1 MRRGRYVLAFLVLVA
16 AFATGCRG
24 AGEPFNT
31 PNADPVCIAAA
42 GLEARMNDL
51 RSLDTSTA
59 TRNDVVIVVSQ
70 VRAAW
75 ITLEQQARVLA
86 EAEAT
91 DLAVQINNL
100 RTAAVALP
108 PETTPAQ
115 AKELLSEE
123 LTAVDTAWRSLQGEL
138 GCPDLT
144 ASPAPA

>member
-1 MRRGRYVLAFLVLVA
+1 MTGGRYLSAFLIVVALVA
-16 AFATGCRG
+16 VACKP

-42 GLEARMNDL
+42 GLEARMTDL
-51 RSLDTSTA
+51 RNLDVATA
-59 TRNDVVIVVSQ
+59 TRDDVVTVVSQ

-75 ITLEQQARVLA
+75 LTLESQARILA

-100 RTAAVALP
+100 RTAASQLP
-108 PETTPAQ
+108 PDTTPAQ
-115 AKELLSEE
+115 AKALLSEE